1 MYVKTIL
8 DEKGRNVVTG
18 GPQLTVRQA
27 AVYLH
32 ENHIGAI
39 VIVDR
44 NDRIAGIATERD
56 IVAAVARNGAECL
69 DKPISSIMWGNVH
82 RCGENQTVDELM
94 EMMSKR
100 MLADVPKAD
109 VVVTNPTHIAVA
121 LSYNTSEAPAPIVLA
136 KGADHLAEKI
146 KEIARENRIP
156 IRENVPLARALYK
169 STEVGDMI
177 PEELYK
183 AVASVLASIWKL
195 KPKAGKP

>member
-1 MYVKTIL
+1 MYVKSIL

-39 VIVDR
+39 VILDR

-94 EMMSKR
+94 EMMSTLRARHIPVEKDGR
-100 MLADVPKAD
+100 LVGIISIGD
-109 VVVTNPTHIAVA
+109 VVKSHIRAIQH
-121 LSYNTSEAPAPIVLA
+121 EADA
-136 KGADHLAEKI
+136 I
-146 KEIARENRIP
+146 KAYIA
-156 IRENVPLARALYK
+156 
-169 STEVGDMI
+169 G
-177 PEELYK
+177 
-183 AVASVLASIWKL
+183 
-195 KPKAGKP
+195 

>member
-44 NDRIAGIATERD
+44 NDRIAGILTERD
-56 IVAAVARNGAECL
+56 IVAAIARNGAECL

-82 RCGENQTVDELM
+82 RCGESQTVEELM
-94 EMMSKR
+94 EMMSTLRARHIPVEKDGR
-100 MLADVPKAD
+100 LVGIISIGD
-109 VVVTNPTHIAVA
+109 VVKSHIRAIQH
-121 LSYNTSEAPAPIVLA
+121 EAEA
-136 KGADHLAEKI
+136 I
-146 KEIARENRIP
+146 KAYIA
-156 IRENVPLARALYK
+156 
-169 STEVGDMI
+169 S
-177 PEELYK
+177 
-183 AVASVLASIWKL
+183 
-195 KPKAGKP
+195 

>member
-44 NDRIAGIATERD
+44 NDRISGILTERD
-56 IVAAVARNGAECL
+56 IVAAIARSGAECL

-82 RCGENQTVDELM
+82 RCDEDQSVDELM
-94 EMMSKR
+94 EMMSTLRARHIPVEKEGR
-100 MLADVPKAD
+100 LVGIISIGD
-109 VVVTNPTHIAVA
+109 VVKSHIRAIQH
-121 LSYNTSEAPAPIVLA
+121 EADA
-136 KGADHLAEKI
+136 I
-146 KEIARENRIP
+146 KAYI
-156 IRENVPLARALYK
+156 
-169 STEVGDMI
+169 SG
-177 PEELYK
+177 
-183 AVASVLASIWKL
+183 
-195 KPKAGKP
+195 

>member
-1 MYVKTIL
+1 MYVRTIL

-82 RCGENQTVDELM
+82 RCGESQTVDELM
-94 EMMSKR
+94 EMMSNLRARHIPVEKEGR
-100 MLADVPKAD
+100 LVGIISIGD
-109 VVVTNPTHIAVA
+109 VVKSHIRAIQH
-121 LSYNTSEAPAPIVLA
+121 EADA
-136 KGADHLAEKI
+136 I
-146 KEIARENRIP
+146 KAYI
-156 IRENVPLARALYK
+156 
-169 STEVGDMI
+169 SG
-177 PEELYK
+177 
-183 AVASVLASIWKL
+183 
-195 KPKAGKP
+195 

>member
-44 NDRIAGIATERD
+44 NDRISGILTERD
-56 IVAAVARNGAECL
+56 IVAAIARSGAECL

-82 RCGENQTVDELM
+82 RCDEDQSVDELM
-94 EMMSKR
+94 EMMSTLRARHIPVEKEGR
-100 MLADVPKAD
+100 LVGVISIGD
-109 VVVTNPTHIAVA
+109 VVKSHIRAIQH
-121 LSYNTSEAPAPIVLA
+121 EADA
-136 KGADHLAEKI
+136 I
-146 KEIARENRIP
+146 KAYI
-156 IRENVPLARALYK
+156 
-169 STEVGDMI
+169 SG
-177 PEELYK
+177 
-183 AVASVLASIWKL
+183 
-195 KPKAGKP
+195 

>member
-44 NDRIAGIATERD
+44 NDRISGILTERD
-56 IVAAVARNGAECL
+56 IVADIARSGAECL

-82 RCGENQTVDELM
+82 RCDEDQSVDELM
-94 EMMSKR
+94 EMMSTLRARHIPVEKEGR
-100 MLADVPKAD
+100 LVGIISIGD
-109 VVVTNPTHIAVA
+109 VVKSHIRAIQH
-121 LSYNTSEAPAPIVLA
+121 EADA
-136 KGADHLAEKI
+136 I
-146 KEIARENRIP
+146 KAYI
-156 IRENVPLARALYK
+156 
-169 STEVGDMI
+169 SG
-177 PEELYK
+177 
-183 AVASVLASIWKL
+183 
-195 KPKAGKP
+195 

>member
-18 GPQLTVRQA
+18 GPQLTVKQA

-44 NDRIAGIATERD
+44 TDRIAGIVTERD

-82 RCGENQTVDELM
+82 RCGENQTVEELM
-94 EMMSKR
+94 EMMSSLRARHIPVEKEGR
-100 MLADVPKAD
+100 LVGIISIGD
-109 VVVTNPTHIAVA
+109 VVKSHIR
-121 LSYNTSEAPAPIVLA
+121 TIQHEAEA
-136 KGADHLAEKI
+136 I
-146 KEIARENRIP
+146 KAYIA
-156 IRENVPLARALYK
+156 
-169 STEVGDMI
+169 S
-177 PEELYK
+177 
-183 AVASVLASIWKL
+183 
-195 KPKAGKP
+195 

>member
-1 MYVKTIL
+1 MYVKAIL

-69 DKPISSIMWGNVH
+69 DKPISSIMWGNVY
-82 RCGENQTVDELM
+82 RCGENQSVNDLM
-94 EMMSKR
+94 EMMSKLR
-100 MLADVPKAD
+100 ARHIPVEKEGRLVGIISIGD
-109 VVVTNPTHIAVA
+109 VVKSHIRAIQH
-121 LSYNTSEAPAPIVLA
+121 EAEA
-136 KGADHLAEKI
+136 I
-146 KEIARENRIP
+146 KAYI
-156 IRENVPLARALYK
+156 
-169 STEVGDMI
+169 S
-177 PEELYK
+177 
-183 AVASVLASIWKL
+183 S
-195 KPKAGKP
+195 

>member
-39 VIVDR
+39 VILDR

-94 EMMSKR
+94 EMMSTLR
-100 MLADVPKAD
+100 AR
-109 VVVTNPTHIAVA
+109 HIPV
-121 LSYNTSEAPAPIVLA
+121 
-136 KGADHLAEKI
+136 EKDG
-146 KEIARENRIP
+146 R
-156 IRENVPLARALYK
+156 L
-169 STEVGDMI
+169 VG
-177 PEELYK
+177 
-183 AVASVLASIWKL
+183 ASVPPLPYARSTVDFVAPLGNIQ
-195 KPKAGKP
+195 

>member
-44 NDRIAGIATERD
+44 TDHIAGIVTERD
-56 IVAAVARNGAECL
+56 IVAAVARSGAECL

-94 EMMSKR
+94 EMMSKLR
-100 MLADVPKAD
+100 ARHIPVEKEGRLVGIISIGD
-109 VVVTNPTHIAVA
+109 VVKSHIRAIQH
-121 LSYNTSEAPAPIVLA
+121 EAEA
-136 KGADHLAEKI
+136 I
-146 KEIARENRIP
+146 KAYI
-156 IRENVPLARALYK
+156 
-169 STEVGDMI
+169 SG
-177 PEELYK
+177 
-183 AVASVLASIWKL
+183 
-195 KPKAGKP
+195 

>member
-39 VIVDR
+39 VIVER
-44 NDRIAGIATERD
+44 NDRIAGIMTERD

-82 RCGENQTVDELM
+82 RCSETETVEQLM
-94 EMMSKR
+94 EMMSTLRSRHIPVEKDGR
-100 MLADVPKAD
+100 LVGIVSIGD
-109 VVVTNPTHIAVA
+109 VVKSHIRAIKH
-121 LSYNTSEAPAPIVLA
+121 EADA
-136 KGADHLAEKI
+136 I
-146 KEIARENRIP
+146 KAYIA
-156 IRENVPLARALYK
+156 
-169 STEVGDMI
+169 S
-177 PEELYK
+177 
-183 AVASVLASIWKL
+183 
-195 KPKAGKP
+195 

>member
-44 NDRIAGIATERD
+44 TDHIAGIVTERD

-82 RCGENQTVDELM
+82 RCDEEQTVDELM
-94 EMMSKR
+94 EMMSKLR
-100 MLADVPKAD
+100 ARHIPVEKEGRLVGIISIGD
-109 VVVTNPTHIAVA
+109 VVKSHIRAIQ
-121 LSYNTSEAPAPIVLA
+121 NEAEA
-136 KGADHLAEKI
+136 I
-146 KEIARENRIP
+146 KAYI
-156 IRENVPLARALYK
+156 
-169 STEVGDMI
+169 SG
-177 PEELYK
+177 
-183 AVASVLASIWKL
+183 
-195 KPKAGKP
+195 

>member
-18 GPQLTVRQA
+18 GPQLTVKQA

-44 NDRIAGIATERD
+44 NDRIAGIVTERD

-82 RCGENQTVDELM
+82 RCEEDQGVEDLM
-94 EMMSKR
+94 EMMSKLR
-100 MLADVPKAD
+100 ARHIPVEKEGRLVGIISIGD
-109 VVVTNPTHIAVA
+109 VVKSHIRAIKH
-121 LSYNTSEAPAPIVLA
+121 EADA
-136 KGADHLAEKI
+136 I
-146 KEIARENRIP
+146 KAYIA
-156 IRENVPLARALYK
+156 
-169 STEVGDMI
+169 G
-177 PEELYK
+177 
-183 AVASVLASIWKL
+183 
-195 KPKAGKP
+195 

>member
-44 NDRIAGIATERD
+44 NDRISGILTERD
-56 IVAAVARNGAECL
+56 IVAAIARNGADCL

-82 RCGENQTVDELM
+82 RCDEEQSVDELM
-94 EMMSKR
+94 EMMSKLR
-100 MLADVPKAD
+100 ARHIPVEKDGRLVGIISIGD
-109 VVVTNPTHIAVA
+109 VVKSHIRAIKH
-121 LSYNTSEAPAPIVLA
+121 EADA
-136 KGADHLAEKI
+136 I
-146 KEIARENRIP
+146 KAYI
-156 IRENVPLARALYK
+156 
-169 STEVGDMI
+169 S
-177 PEELYK
+177 
-183 AVASVLASIWKL
+183 S
-195 KPKAGKP
+195 

>member
-18 GPQLTVRQA
+18 GPQLTVKQA

-44 NDRIAGIATERD
+44 NDRIAGIVTERD

-82 RCGENQTVDELM
+82 RCDETQTVEGLM
-94 EMMSKR
+94 EMMSKLR
-100 MLADVPKAD
+100 ARHIPVEKEGRLVGIISIGD
-109 VVVTNPTHIAVA
+109 VVKSHIRAIKH
-121 LSYNTSEAPAPIVLA
+121 EADA
-136 KGADHLAEKI
+136 I
-146 KEIARENRIP
+146 KAYI
-156 IRENVPLARALYK
+156 
-169 STEVGDMI
+169 SG
-177 PEELYK
+177 
-183 AVASVLASIWKL
+183 
-195 KPKAGKP
+195 

>member
-56 IVAAVARNGAECL
+56 IVAAVARNGAECM
-69 DKPISSIMWGNVH
+69 DKPISSIMWGNVY
-82 RCGENQTVDELM
+82 RCDEAQTVDDLM
-94 EMMSKR
+94 EMMSKLR
-100 MLADVPKAD
+100 ARHIPVEKEGRLVGIISIGD
-109 VVVTNPTHIAVA
+109 VVKSHIRAIKH
-121 LSYNTSEAPAPIVLA
+121 EADA
-136 KGADHLAEKI
+136 I
-146 KEIARENRIP
+146 KAYI
-156 IRENVPLARALYK
+156 
-169 STEVGDMI
+169 S
-177 PEELYK
+177 
-183 AVASVLASIWKL
+183 S
-195 KPKAGKP
+195 

>member
-44 NDRIAGIATERD
+44 NDRISGIVTERD
-56 IVAAVARNGAECL
+56 IVAAVARSGAECL

-94 EMMSKR
+94 EMMSSLRARHIPVEKDGR
-100 MLADVPKAD
+100 LVGIISIGD
-109 VVVTNPTHIAVA
+109 VVKSHIRAIQH
-121 LSYNTSEAPAPIVLA
+121 EAEA
-136 KGADHLAEKI
+136 I
-146 KEIARENRIP
+146 KAYI
-156 IRENVPLARALYK
+156 
-169 STEVGDMI
+169 SG
-177 PEELYK
+177 
-183 AVASVLASIWKL
+183 
-195 KPKAGKP
+195 

>member
-44 NDRIAGIATERD
+44 NDRISGILTERD
-56 IVAAVARNGAECL
+56 VVAAIARSGAECL

-82 RCGENQTVDELM
+82 RCDEEQSVDELM
-94 EMMSKR
+94 EMMSTLRARHIPVEKGGR
-100 MLADVPKAD
+100 LVGIISIGD
-109 VVVTNPTHIAVA
+109 VVKAHIR
-121 LSYNTSEAPAPIVLA
+121 TIQHEADA
-136 KGADHLAEKI
+136 I
-146 KEIARENRIP
+146 KAYIA
-156 IRENVPLARALYK
+156 
-169 STEVGDMI
+169 G
-177 PEELYK
+177 
-183 AVASVLASIWKL
+183 
-195 KPKAGKP
+195 